1 MVTRD
6 ASHSEVAPGFRGESA
21 PCDGCGG
28 ATMCGL
34 RRLACAA
41 FVEFAAGVPPS
52 RWKLAPRSASREIYL
67 ALFRARGIGRPRKS
81 CHSVER
87 QTQQLR

>member
-6 ASHSEVAPGFRGESA
+6 ASHSEVAPAFRREPA

-34 RRLACAA
+34 RCLACAA
-41 FVEFAAGVPPS
+41 FVEFVAGVPPS
-52 RWKLAPRSASREIYL
+52 RWKLAPRSASREIYV
-67 ALFRARGIGRPRKS
+67 ALFRAQGIGRPRKTG
-81 CHSVER
+81 HSVEG
-87 QTQQLR
+87 QAQ